1 MQLIPDWR
9 QSWKFWSIRFGILGT
24 CVASIF
30 LAAPDAALY
39 AWALLPDDIKS
50 HLPPAFIKFS
60 GVGILVLSFI
70 ARLVRQPK
78 LEVDNGS
85 DTDEPD
91 KNGY

>member
-1 MQLIPDWR
+1 MQLIRDWR
-9 QSWKFWSIRFGILGT
+9 KAWRFRSLQLGVIGT
-24 CVASIF
+24 ALTSLFI
-30 LAAPDAALY
+30 AAPDAALY

-50 HLPPAFIKFS
+50 HLPPGFIKYS
-60 GVGILVLSFI
+60 GVGILVLSFV

>member
-1 MQLIPDWR
+1 MQIINDWR
-9 QSWKFWSIRFGILGT
+9 KAWRFWSIRIGILGT

-60 GVGILVLSFI
+60 GVGILILSFI

-85 DTDEPD
+85 DTDKPD